1 MHLLYSDEN
10 VYAFKCAFSDHFTN
24 IAIANSMHVIL
35 DVPKKIGSS
44 L

>member
-10 VYAFKCAFSDHFTN
+10 VYAFKCAFYDRFNN
-24 IAIANSMHVIL
+24 IATQIAMHVIL
-35 DVPKKIGSS
+35 DVTKKIGSS